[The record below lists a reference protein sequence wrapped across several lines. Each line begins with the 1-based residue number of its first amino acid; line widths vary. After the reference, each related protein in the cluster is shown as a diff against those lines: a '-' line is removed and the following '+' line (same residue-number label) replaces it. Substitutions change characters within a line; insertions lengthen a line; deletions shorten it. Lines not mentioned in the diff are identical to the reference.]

1 MAEPQGLCRLQLI
14 HPAAVM
20 SERVW
25 LGPRPALSRRIHQL
39 KRYLHRHLRWHC
51 SLRYVRFNSNVR
63 LVILD
68 THCWSAAS
76 GFLWEGP
83 VNERVRQWFLDM
95 EAEIE
100 IECCIIQ
107 LTGWRGAW
115 LGVSRFA
122 TPLLYNWVLVN
133 KPHTGRCNW

>member
-1 MAEPQGLCRLQLI
+1 MLLQ
-14 HPAAVM
+14 ASFGRA
-20 SERVW
+20 
-25 LGPRPALSRRIHQL
+25 QL
-39 KRYLHRHLRWHC
+39 TNE
-51 SLRYVRFNSNVR
+51 F
-63 LVILD
+63 
-68 THCWSAAS
+68 AS
-76 GFLWEGP
+76 G
-83 VNERVRQWFLDM
+83 FLDM

-122 TPLLYNWVLVN
+122 TPLLYNWVLSH